1 MVIDLLNSDKKIIGK
16 NIKLIRQ
23 AKNITRE
30 DLAKKLNISYSS
42 IEKYEQGLRGFKVEI
57 IDKFAVALEVSA
69 NELLGKDYKIIE
81 MSIGEKIKTFRN
93 RLNITQQE
101 LADLS
106 GISLRALSNYEKGS
120 RIPPLEI
127 MIRIAKALNVDIK
140 DLDEKSPLVDYYDDI
155 LGKKIKLYRK
165 YKSLTQKQLADK
177 IGVSEIT
184 IRRYES
190 NQKEPKH
197 NTLIKI
203 AEALDISIKELI
215 DYEDIKTN
223 NLAKLQRYYEQK
235 KWEYENIDCEHNIG
249 NEGILK
255 GLEIAIN
262 IMSK

>member
-1 MVIDLLNSDKKIIGK
+1 MYGENIKKIRESKGMSRK
-16 NIKLIRQ
+16 QL
-23 AKNITRE
+23 AEYLGITESAIFRYETNQRE
-30 DLAKKLNISYSS
+30 PKHEVLKKIA
-42 IEKYEQGLRGFKVEI
+42 E
-57 IDKFAVALEVSA
+57 ALEVPI
-69 NELLGKDYKIIE
+69 NKLIYEDDEIIE
-81 MSIGEKIKTFRN
+81 MPTGKKIKSIRN
-93 RLNITQQE
+93 KSNLTQQE
-101 LADLS
+101 LADLA
-106 GISLRALSNYEKGS
+106 GISLRALSNYEGGT
-120 RIPPLEI
+120 RVPPLEI
-127 MIRIAKALNVDIK
+127 MIRLAKALNVDIK
-140 DLDEKSPLVDYYDDI
+140 DLDAKSPLVDYYDDI

-215 DYEDIKTN
+215 DYDDIKTN

-235 KWEYENIDCEHNIG
+235 KWEYENIDNEHNIG

-262 IMSK
+262 IMVES

>member
-1 MVIDLLNSDKKIIGK
+1 MYGENIKKIRESKGMSRK
-16 NIKLIRQ
+16 QLADKVG
-23 AKNITRE
+23 ITESAIFRYETNQRE
-30 DLAKKLNISYSS
+30 PRLSILCKIS
-42 IEKYEQGLRGFKVEI
+42 E
-57 IDKFAVALEVSA
+57 ALEVPI
-69 NELLGKDYKIIE
+69 NKLIYEDDEIIE
-81 MSIGEKIKTFRN
+81 MPTGKKIKSIRN
-93 RLNITQQE
+93 KSNLTQQE
-101 LADLS
+101 LADLA
-106 GISLRALSNYEKGS
+106 GISLRALSNYEGGT
-120 RIPPLEI
+120 RVPPLEI
-127 MIRIAKALNVDIK
+127 MIRLAKALNVDIK
-140 DLDEKSPLVDYYDDI
+140 DLDAKSPLVDYYDDI

-235 KWEYENIDCEHNIG
+235 KWEYENIDNEHNIG

-262 IMSK
+262 IMVES

>member
-1 MVIDLLNSDKKIIGK
+1 MIGK
-16 NIKLIRQ
+16 NLKRIRKVKGLTQDKLSEL
-23 AKNITRE
+23 T
-30 DLAKKLNISYSS
+30 NISITSIQRYESGKRQPTIETINKFIEALGVS
-42 IEKYEQGLRGFKVEI
+42 IE
-57 IDKFAVALEVSA
+57 
-69 NELLGKDYKIIE
+69 ELLYKDGEITE
-81 MSIGEKIKTFRN
+81 MTTGEKIKYYRKN
-93 RLNITQQE
+93 LNLTQQE
-101 LADLS
+101 LADLA
-106 GISLRALSNYEKGS
+106 GISLRALSNYEGGT
-120 RIPPLEI
+120 RVPPLEI
-127 MIRIAKALNVDIK
+127 MIRLAKALNVDIK
-140 DLDEKSPLVDYYDDI
+140 DLDAKSPLVDYYDDI

-215 DYEDIKTN
+215 DYLDIKTN

-235 KWEYENIDCEHNIG
+235 KWEYENIDCERNIG
-249 NEGILK
+249 NQGVLK

-262 IMSK
+262 IMSNQDTIEKNKGD

>member
-1 MVIDLLNSDKKIIGK
+1 MYGENIKKIRESKGMSRK
-16 NIKLIRQ
+16 QLADKVG
-23 AKNITRE
+23 ITESAIFRYETNQRE
-30 DLAKKLNISYSS
+30 PRLSILCKIS
-42 IEKYEQGLRGFKVEI
+42 E
-57 IDKFAVALEVSA
+57 ALEVPINKLIYEA
-69 NELLGKDYKIIE
+69 DEIIE
-81 MSIGEKIKTFRN
+81 MPTGKKIKSIRN
-93 RLNITQQE
+93 KSNLTQQE
-101 LADLS
+101 LADLA
-106 GISLRALSNYEKGS
+106 GISLRALSNYEGGT
-120 RIPPLEI
+120 RVPPLEI
-127 MIRIAKALNVDIK
+127 MIRLAKALNVDIK
-140 DLDEKSPLVDYYDDI
+140 DLDAKSPLVDYYDDI

-235 KWEYENIDCEHNIG
+235 KWEYENIDNEHNIG

-262 IMSK
+262 IMVES